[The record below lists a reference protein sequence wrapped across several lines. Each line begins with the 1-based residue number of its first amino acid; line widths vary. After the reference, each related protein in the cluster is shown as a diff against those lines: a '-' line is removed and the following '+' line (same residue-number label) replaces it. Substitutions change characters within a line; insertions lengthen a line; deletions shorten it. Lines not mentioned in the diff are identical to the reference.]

1 METGPTGLSFFLFFS
16 FGVGIG
22 GETTGLLLLVM
33 LLVMLLLLLLL
44 LSLLLLLI
52 VGSALVV
59 IVANGCSGSPG
70 VEVNVLDSPAD
81 KDMFGSATVFDDNNG
96 SCKIVSV

>member
-33 LLVMLLLLLLL
+33 LLLLLLL
-44 LSLLLLLI
+44 LSLMLLLI